1 MDRSL
6 HAVGFALATLLAA
19 APACVLGADKNAPLK
34 LKLTSI
40 SASAPVAASASV
52 RGNRNARRP
61 ARFQQAPPTLSQRA
75 LQSLLQDAEDD
86 AALSANGN
94 NAQFRFKRRGDAGR
108 DLAAGYNSVC
118 ESVSQKVWDE
128 PDGKRVRFDIAG
140 KPGVAVEIP
149 LR

>member
-6 HAVGFALATLLAA
+6 QAVGFALVALLAL
-19 APACVLGADKNAPLK
+19 APACSFASDKNQPLK
-34 LKLTSI
+34 LKLSS
-40 SASAPVAASASV
+40 SAATAPVRS
-52 RGNRNARRP
+52 NRNARRP
-61 ARFQQAPPTLSQRA
+61 ARFQQAAPSLSQRA
-75 LQSLLQDAEDD
+75 LQSLLQDADD
-86 AALSANGN
+86 TAELASSGN

-108 DLAAGYNSVC
+108 DIAAGYNSVC
-118 ESVSQKVWDE
+118 ESVSKKVWDE

>member
-6 HAVGFALATLLAA
+6 QALGCALLAWLAFAPAPLLAA
-19 APACVLGADKNAPLK
+19 DKPSPLK
-34 LKLTSI
+34 LKL
-40 SASAPVAASASV
+40 SANSAMAPLRTA
-52 RGNRNARRP
+52 RNPRRP
-61 ARFQQAPPTLSQRA
+61 ARFQTVAPSLSQRA
-75 LQSLLQDAEDD
+75 LQSLLQDANDEATP
-86 AALSANGN
+86 AAASN

-108 DLAAGYNSVC
+108 DLAAGYNAMC
-118 ESVSQKVWDE
+118 DNVSQKLWDE

>member
-19 APACVLGADKNAPLK
+19 APVCCLAADKNAPLK
-34 LKLTSI
+34 LKLNTSSI
-40 SASAPVAASASV
+40 SAAAAPA
-52 RGNRNARRP
+52 RGNRGARRP
-61 ARFQQAPPTLSQRA
+61 ARFQQAPPSLSQRA

-86 AALSANGN
+86 AALSAGGN
-94 NAQFRFKRRGDAGR
+94 SAQFRFKRRGNAGR
-108 DLAAGYNSVC
+108 DLAAGYNAVC
-118 ESVSQKVWDE
+118 ETVSQKVWDE